1 MYYKILIPCGI
12 FLYVRHPRCL
22 FLHAFGRVV
31 VCQLVPLCASELLH
45 ITAAAVAAATA
56 SSSAAVVVV
65 AAVVVIVAAAVA
77 AAASAA
83 ASISLFLFP
92 AATVS
97 LSTSCAVSSATP
109 ILLPQMSHSP
119 RSKCHTNS
127 HVQDIQHVLLQCPF
141 DHPR

>member
-65 AAVVVIVAAAVA
+65 AAAVA

-109 ILLPQMSHSP
+109 ILLPQINVTLPPEQMSH
-119 RSKCHTNS
+119 
-127 HVQDIQHVLLQCPF
+127 
-141 DHPR
+141 